1 MHTWMNEDSDM
12 HEKTVF
18 MHLVG
23 SHMMRNQSSLCNFP
37 VKTMAQGMD
46 VIGRLAL
53 TIRTASSALEL
64 LP

>member
-18 MHLVG
+18 MDLVG

-37 VKTMAQGMD
+37 VAQGMD

-53 TIRTASSALEL
+53 TIRKASSALEL